1 VNAVSPP
8 GAPLQIISPK
18 ALQPQLASGQNVSPA
33 ILVRTGNFKSK
44 REAVFVDFSWSD
56 DEVTLQKSII
66 KFARAELSDDLIARD
81 REEEFFWQGWKKCA
95 EFGIQGLPVAEEF
108 GGGGAD
114 ILTTVCALEALGYGC
129 RDNGLIFSINAHMW
143 SSEIP
148 FQSFG
153 TEEQKRKYLPK
164 LVSGEFVGVH
174 AMTEPASGSDAFAL
188 RSRAERKG
196 DRYILNGAKT
206 FITNAP
212 IADVVIVFANVDP
225 AKGPNGITG
234 FIVDKGT
241 PGFTISK
248 KLQKM
253 GLRTSPM
260 AELAFVDCEVPV
272 ENVLG
277 REGMGQAI
285 FTASMEWERIC
296 ILASHLGAMRRL
308 LETSSEYAAERE
320 QFGQAIGQFPAIATK
335 IADMDIRLE
344 TSRLLLY
351 KAAWLKKQ
359 GKHPLR
365 EASIAKTYVSEAC
378 IQSCLDAI
386 QIHGGY
392 GYMTEY
398 HFERELR
405 DAIAGKI
412 YSGTTE
418 IQKKIIAGLH
428 GV

>member
-1 VNAVSPP
+1 
-8 GAPLQIISPK
+8 
-18 ALQPQLASGQNVSPA
+18 
-33 ILVRTGNFKSK
+33 
-44 REAVFVDFSWSD
+44 
-56 DEVTLQKSII
+56 
-66 KFARAELSDDLIARD
+66 
-81 REEEFFWQGWKKCA
+81 
-95 EFGIQGLPVAEEF
+95 
-108 GGGGAD
+108 
-114 ILTTVCALEALGYGC
+114 
-129 RDNGLIFSINAHMW
+129 MW

-153 TEEQKRKYLPK
+153 TAEQKKKYLPK
-164 LVSGEFVGVH
+164 LTSGEFVGVH
-174 AMTEPASGSDAFAL
+174 AMTEPSSGSDAFAL

-196 DRYILNGAKT
+196 DRYVINGSKT

-225 AKGPNGITG
+225 AKGAAGITG

-248 KLQKM
+248 KLNKM

-260 AELAFVDCEVPV
+260 AELVFEDCEVPA

-277 REGMGQAI
+277 REGLGQAI

-296 ILASHLGAMRRL
+296 ILAGHLGTMRRL
-308 LETSSEYAAERE
+308 LETSIEYAGDRQ
-320 QFGQAIGQFPAIATK
+320 QFGHPIGQFPAVASK

-344 TSRLLLY
+344 TSRLVLY

-365 EASIAKTYVSEAC
+365 EAAIAKTYVSEAC
-378 IQSCLDAI
+378 VQSCLDAI

-392 GYMTEY
+392 GYMTDY
-398 HFERELR
+398 QIERELR
-405 DAIAGKI
+405 DSIAGKI
-412 YSGTTE
+412 YSGTSE
-418 IQKKIIAGLH
+418 IQKMILAGFH
-428 GV
+428 GL

>member
-1 VNAVSPP
+1 M
-8 GAPLQIISPK
+8 
-18 ALQPQLASGQNVSPA
+18 
-33 ILVRTGNFKSK
+33 
-44 REAVFVDFSWSD
+44 DFSWSD
-56 DEVTLQKSII
+56 DELTLQKSVI
-66 KFARAELSDDLIARD
+66 KFAREELNDNVIARD
-81 REEEFFWQGWKKCA
+81 LNEEFFWDGWKKCA
-95 EFGIQGLPVAEEF
+95 KFGIQGLPVAEEY

-153 TEEQKRKYLPK
+153 TAEQKKKYLPK
-164 LVSGEFVGVH
+164 LTSGEFVGVH
-174 AMTEPASGSDAFAL
+174 AMTEPSSGSDAFAL

-196 DRYILNGAKT
+196 DRYVINGTKT

-225 AKGPNGITG
+225 TKGAAGITG

-248 KLQKM
+248 KLNKM

-260 AELAFVDCEVPV
+260 AELVFEDCEVPA

-277 REGMGQAI
+277 REGLGQAI

-296 ILASHLGAMRRL
+296 ILAGHLGTMRRL
-308 LETSSEYAAERE
+308 LETSIEYAGDRE
-320 QFGQAIGQFPAIATK
+320 QFGHPIGQFPAVAGK

-344 TSRLLLY
+344 TARLVLY

-365 EASIAKTYVSEAC
+365 EAAIAKTYVSEAC
-378 IQSCLDAI
+378 VQSCLDAI

-392 GYMTEY
+392 GYMTDY
-398 HFERELR
+398 QIERELR
-405 DAIAGKI
+405 DSIAGKI
-412 YSGTTE
+412 YSGTSE
-418 IQKKIIAGLH
+418 IQKMILAGFH
-428 GV
+428 GL

>member
-1 VNAVSPP
+1 
-8 GAPLQIISPK
+8 
-18 ALQPQLASGQNVSPA
+18 
-33 ILVRTGNFKSK
+33 
-44 REAVFVDFSWSD
+44 VDFAWSD
-56 DEVTLQKSII
+56 DELTLQKSII
-66 KFARAELSDDLIARD
+66 QFAREELNQDLIARD
-81 REEEFFWQGWKKCA
+81 LKQEFSWDGWKRCA
-95 EFGIQGLPVAEEF
+95 AFGIQGLPVAREY

-114 ILTTVCALEALGYGC
+114 ILTTVCALEALGFGC

-153 TEEQKRKYLPK
+153 NAQQKQRYLPK

-174 AMTEPASGSDAFAL
+174 AMTEPSSGSDAFAL
-188 RSRAERKG
+188 RSRAERKSDG
-196 DRYILNGAKT
+196 YVINGTKT

-212 IADVVIVFANVDP
+212 IADVVIVFATVDP
-225 AKGPNGITG
+225 AKGPAGITA

-248 KLQKM
+248 KLDKM

-260 AELAFVDCEVPV
+260 AELVFEDCEVPA

-277 REGMGQAI
+277 REGLGQAI

-296 ILASHLGAMRRL
+296 ILASHLGMMRRL
-308 LETSSEYAAERE
+308 LETSLQYATDRQ
-320 QFGQAIGQFPAIATK
+320 QFGQPIGQFPAIASK
-335 IADMDIRLE
+335 IAEMDIRLE
-344 TSRLLLY
+344 TARLILY
-351 KAAWLKKQ
+351 KAGWLKKQ

-365 EASIAKTYVSEAC
+365 EAAIAKTYVSEAC

-392 GYMTEY
+392 GYMTDY
-398 HFERELR
+398 QIERELR
-405 DAIAGKI
+405 DSIASKI
-412 YSGTTE
+412 YSGTSE
-418 IQKKIIAGLH
+418 IQKMILAGFH
-428 GV
+428 GL

>member
-1 VNAVSPP
+1 
-8 GAPLQIISPK
+8 
-18 ALQPQLASGQNVSPA
+18 
-33 ILVRTGNFKSK
+33 
-44 REAVFVDFSWSD
+44 VDFSWSD
-56 DEVTLQKSII
+56 DELTLQKSVI
-66 KFARAELSDDLIARD
+66 KFAREELNDNVIARD
-81 REEEFFWQGWKKCA
+81 LNEEFSWDGWKKCA
-95 EFGIQGLPVAEEF
+95 KFGIQGLPVAEEY
-108 GGGGAD
+108 GGGGTD

-153 TEEQKRKYLPK
+153 TAEQKKKYLPK
-164 LVSGEFVGVH
+164 LTSGEFVGVH
-174 AMTEPASGSDAFAL
+174 AMTEPSSGSDAFAL

-196 DRYILNGAKT
+196 DRYVINGTKT

-225 AKGPNGITG
+225 SKGAAGITG

-248 KLQKM
+248 KLNKM

-260 AELAFVDCEVPV
+260 AELVFEDCEVPA

-277 REGMGQAI
+277 REGLGQAI

-296 ILASHLGAMRRL
+296 ILAGHLGTMRRL
-308 LETSSEYAAERE
+308 LETSIEYAGDRQ
-320 QFGQAIGQFPAIATK
+320 QFGRAIGQFPAVAGK

-344 TSRLLLY
+344 TARLVLY

-365 EASIAKTYVSEAC
+365 EAAIAKTYVSEAC
-378 IQSCLDAI
+378 VQSCLDAI

-392 GYMTEY
+392 GYMTDY
-398 HFERELR
+398 QIERELR
-405 DAIAGKI
+405 DSIAGKI
-412 YSGTTE
+412 YSGTSE
-418 IQKKIIAGLH
+418 IQKMILAGFH
-428 GV
+428 GL

>member
-1 VNAVSPP
+1 M
-8 GAPLQIISPK
+8 
-18 ALQPQLASGQNVSPA
+18 
-33 ILVRTGNFKSK
+33 
-44 REAVFVDFSWSD
+44 DFSWSD
-56 DEVTLQKSII
+56 DELTLQKSVI
-66 KFARAELSDDLIARD
+66 KFAREELNDNVIARD
-81 REEEFFWQGWKKCA
+81 LNEEFSWDGWKKCA
-95 EFGIQGLPVAEEF
+95 KFGIQGLPVAEEY

-153 TEEQKRKYLPK
+153 TAEQKKKYLPK
-164 LVSGEFVGVH
+164 LTSGEFVGVH
-174 AMTEPASGSDAFAL
+174 AMTEPSSGSDAFAL
-188 RSRAERKG
+188 RSRADRKG
-196 DRYILNGAKT
+196 DRYVINGTKT

-225 AKGPNGITG
+225 GKGAAGITG

-248 KLQKM
+248 KLNKM

-260 AELAFVDCEVPV
+260 AELVFEDCEVPA

-277 REGMGQAI
+277 REGLGQAI

-296 ILASHLGAMRRL
+296 ILAGHLGTMRRL
-308 LETSSEYAAERE
+308 LETSVEYAGDRQ
-320 QFGQAIGQFPAIATK
+320 QFGHTIGQFPAVAGK

-344 TSRLLLY
+344 TARLVLY

-365 EASIAKTYVSEAC
+365 EAAIAKTYVSEAC
-378 IQSCLDAI
+378 VQSCLDAI

-392 GYMTEY
+392 GYMTDY
-398 HFERELR
+398 QIERELR
-405 DAIAGKI
+405 DSIAGKI
-412 YSGTTE
+412 YSGTSE
-418 IQKKIIAGLH
+418 IQKMILAGFH
-428 GV
+428 GL

>member
-1 VNAVSPP
+1 V
-8 GAPLQIISPK
+8 
-18 ALQPQLASGQNVSPA
+18 
-33 ILVRTGNFKSK
+33 
-44 REAVFVDFSWSD
+44 VDFSWSD
-56 DEVTLQKSII
+56 DELTLQKSVI
-66 KFARAELSDDLIARD
+66 KFAREELNDNVISRDLN
-81 REEEFFWQGWKKCA
+81 EEFSWDGWKKCA
-95 EFGIQGLPVAEEF
+95 KFGIQGLPVAEEY

-153 TEEQKRKYLPK
+153 TAEQKKKYLPK
-164 LVSGEFVGVH
+164 LTSGEFVGVH
-174 AMTEPASGSDAFAL
+174 AMTEPSSGSDAFAL

-196 DRYILNGAKT
+196 DRYVINGTKT

-225 AKGPNGITG
+225 SKGAAGITG

-248 KLQKM
+248 KLNKM

-260 AELAFVDCEVPV
+260 AELVFEDCEVPA

-277 REGMGQAI
+277 REGLGQAI

-296 ILASHLGAMRRL
+296 ILAGHLGTMRRL
-308 LETSSEYAAERE
+308 LETSIEYAGDRQ
-320 QFGQAIGQFPAIATK
+320 QFGHPIGQFPAVAGK

-344 TSRLLLY
+344 AARLVLY

-365 EASIAKTYVSEAC
+365 EAAIAKTYVSEAC
-378 IQSCLDAI
+378 VQSCLDAI

-392 GYMTEY
+392 GYMTDY
-398 HFERELR
+398 QIERELR
-405 DAIAGKI
+405 DSIAGKI
-412 YSGTTE
+412 YSGTSE
-418 IQKKIIAGLH
+418 IQKMILAGFH
-428 GV
+428 GL

>member
-1 VNAVSPP
+1 
-8 GAPLQIISPK
+8 
-18 ALQPQLASGQNVSPA
+18 
-33 ILVRTGNFKSK
+33 
-44 REAVFVDFSWSD
+44 
-56 DEVTLQKSII
+56 
-66 KFARAELSDDLIARD
+66 
-81 REEEFFWQGWKKCA
+81 
-95 EFGIQGLPVAEEF
+95 
-108 GGGGAD
+108 
-114 ILTTVCALEALGYGC
+114 
-129 RDNGLIFSINAHMW
+129 MW

-153 TEEQKRKYLPK
+153 TAEQKKKYLPK
-164 LVSGEFVGVH
+164 LTSGEFVGVH
-174 AMTEPASGSDAFAL
+174 AMTEPSSGSDAFAL

-196 DRYILNGAKT
+196 DRYVINGTKT

-225 AKGPNGITG
+225 SKGAAGITG

-248 KLQKM
+248 KLNKM

-260 AELAFVDCEVPV
+260 AELVFEDCEVPA

-277 REGMGQAI
+277 REGLGQAI

-296 ILASHLGAMRRL
+296 ILAGHLGTMRRL
-308 LETSSEYAAERE
+308 LETSIEYAGDRQ
-320 QFGQAIGQFPAIATK
+320 QFGHPIGQFPAVAGK

-344 TSRLLLY
+344 AARLVLY

-365 EASIAKTYVSEAC
+365 EAAIAKTYVSEAC
-378 IQSCLDAI
+378 VQSCLDAI

-392 GYMTEY
+392 GYMTDY
-398 HFERELR
+398 QIERELR
-405 DAIAGKI
+405 DSIAGKI
-412 YSGTTE
+412 YSGTSE
-418 IQKKIIAGLH
+418 IQKMILAGFH
-428 GV
+428 GL

>member
-1 VNAVSPP
+1 V
-8 GAPLQIISPK
+8 
-18 ALQPQLASGQNVSPA
+18 
-33 ILVRTGNFKSK
+33 
-44 REAVFVDFSWSD
+44 VDFSWSD
-56 DEVTLQKSII
+56 DELTLQKSVI
-66 KFARAELSDDLIARD
+66 KFAREELNDNVIDRDLK
-81 REEEFFWQGWKKCA
+81 EEFSWDGWRKCA
-95 EFGIQGLPVAEEF
+95 KFGIQGLPVAEEY

-153 TEEQKRKYLPK
+153 TVEQKKKYLPK
-164 LVSGEFVGVH
+164 LASGEFVGVH
-174 AMTEPASGSDAFAL
+174 AMTEPSSGSDAFAL

-196 DRYILNGAKT
+196 DRYVINGTKT

-225 AKGPNGITG
+225 AKGAAGITG

-248 KLQKM
+248 KLNKM

-260 AELAFVDCEVPV
+260 AELVFEDCEVPA

-277 REGMGQAI
+277 REGLGQAI

-296 ILASHLGAMRRL
+296 ILAGHLGTMRRL
-308 LETSSEYAAERE
+308 LETSIEYAGDRQ
-320 QFGQAIGQFPAIATK
+320 QFGHPIGQFPAVASK

-344 TSRLLLY
+344 TSRLVLY

-365 EASIAKTYVSEAC
+365 EAAIAKTYVSEAC
-378 IQSCLDAI
+378 VQSCLDAI

-392 GYMTEY
+392 GYMTDY
-398 HFERELR
+398 QIERELR
-405 DAIAGKI
+405 DSIAGKI
-412 YSGTTE
+412 YSGTSE
-418 IQKKIIAGLH
+418 IQKMILAGFH
-428 GV
+428 GL